1 MARGSLAKGE
11 VADRIKAEF
20 GADFVG
26 ESGGKLYVWA
36 DDGGERV
43 QIALAMTCP
52 KVFLD
57 CGEVAPAVVKTGAGI
72 DFEAQPQK
80 KAEVTQEE
88 LDRISAMMNKL
99 GL

>member
-1 MARGSLAKGE
+1 MARGSNAKFE
-11 VADRIKAEF
+11 VANRIKDSF
-20 GADFVG
+20 GNDFVG

-57 CGEVAPAVVKTGAGI
+57 GGEAAPAVVKTGAGI